1 MPDHESEDLTIDKI
15 DKITKVSV
23 KELHKGVHARFLKP
37 TVGDVPQRSA
47 QMAALLEAFN
57 TEIDK
62 VIRTAAGELVD
73 SEADGD
79 AIAKAAGVITD
90 RLQYKWAAPERVN

>member
-1 MPDHESEDLTIDKI
+1 MPDHESEDLTI

-47 QMAALLEAFN
+47 QMADLLDAFN
-57 TEIDK
+57 KEIDK

-73 SEADGD
+73 PEAKGG
-79 AIAKAAGVITD
+79 AIADAAGLIAD